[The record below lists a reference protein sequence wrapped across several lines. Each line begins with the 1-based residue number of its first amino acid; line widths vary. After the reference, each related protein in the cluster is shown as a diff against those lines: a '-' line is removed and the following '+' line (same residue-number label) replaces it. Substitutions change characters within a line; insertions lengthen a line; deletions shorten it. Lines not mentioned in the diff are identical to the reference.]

1 MTDSKILRTDYKYD
15 IDEVLLEWEKIKAKL
30 QHSHWY
36 QGTQTCLQYSSKCKQ
51 KFTDG
56 YGVIDG
62 ATVIST
68 DGCGNLNSTTTGR
81 TEQDFNLLN
90 PLYENTIFE
99 QIINDVGACRA
110 RIMKIPKH
118 TCYSIHS
125 DRVGKPGRYHLPMIT
140 NPHALFMFYESEI
153 SSTTIHLPA
162 NGYVWWTDTTKE
174 HTFINAGP
182 ERTHLVMCIIK

>member
-15 IDEVLLEWEKIKAKL
+15 IDEVLLEWEKIKVKL

-36 QGTQTCLQYSSKCKQ
+36 KGTQTSLQYSSKCKQ

-56 YGVIDG
+56 
-62 ATVIST
+62 
-68 DGCGNLNSTTTGR
+68 CGKLNSTTTGR
-81 TEQDFNLLN
+81 SEQDFNLLN

-110 RIMKIPKH
+110 RIMKKPKH

-125 DRVGKPGRYHLPMIT
+125 DRVARYHLPMIT

-153 SSTTIHLPA
+153 SSTTISSTTIHLPA
-162 NGYVWWTDTTKE
+162 DGYVWWTDTTKE

-182 ERTHLVMCIIK
+182 ERTHLVMCTIK

>member
-15 IDEVLLEWEKIKAKL
+15 IDEVLLEWEKIKVKL

-36 QGTQTCLQYSSKCKQ
+36 KGTQTSLQYSSKCKQ
-51 KFTDG
+51 KFTDACG
-56 YGVIDG
+56 K
-62 ATVIST
+62 TVAA
-68 DGCGNLNSTTTGR
+68 LAAMGR

-162 NGYVWWTDTTKE
+162 DGYVWWTDTTKE

-182 ERTHLVMCIIK
+182 ERTHLVMCTPE

>member
-15 IDEVLLEWEKIKAKL
+15 IDEVLLEWEKIKVKL

-36 QGTQTCLQYSSKCKQ
+36 TGPSKDEHHSLKIGTQTSLQYSSKCKQ

-56 YGVIDG
+56 
-62 ATVIST
+62 
-68 DGCGNLNSTTTGR
+68 CGNLNRIEGR
-81 TEQDFNLLN
+81 SEQDFNLLN

-110 RIMKIPKH
+110 RIMKKPKH

-182 ERTHLVMCIIK
+182 ERTHLVMCTTE